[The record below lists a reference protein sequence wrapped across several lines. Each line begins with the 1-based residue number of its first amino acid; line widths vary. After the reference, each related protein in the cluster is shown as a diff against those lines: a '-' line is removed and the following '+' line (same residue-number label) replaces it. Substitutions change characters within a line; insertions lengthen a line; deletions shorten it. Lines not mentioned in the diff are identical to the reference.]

1 MQSTNARTRLTRCMA
16 VTTRLR
22 RSPHPPRG
30 WRIQVTGYSV
40 DSYMGGAPYSVGR
53 SGGGGL
59 GAGNSSG
66 TSGAG

>member
-22 RSPHPPRG
+22 RRSSTRLEDA
-30 WRIQVTGYSV
+30 GYSA

>member
-1 MQSTNARTRLTRCMA
+1 MYGSYHEAEEEPPPSTRLEDA
-16 VTTRLR
+16 
-22 RSPHPPRG
+22 
-30 WRIQVTGYSV
+30 GYSV